1 MKREGCDGN
10 SCVLE
15 SSLTEFMEMMQTN
28 MKNLWFFWLIG
39 ETYNFMTHLKST
51 ASLKFKSEALLEDLR
66 NLKISRKK
74 KT

>member
-1 MKREGCDGN
+1 MKREGCDGD

-15 SSLTEFMEMMQTN
+15 SSLTEFMEMTMQTN

-39 ETYNFMTHLKST
+39 KTYNFMTHLKST
-51 ASLKFKSEALLEDLR
+51 ASLKFKSEALLEDTK

-74 KT
+74 